1 MDQKEKEQEQT
12 QEQTQGEQK
21 SVIQI
26 ILDSFCDCAANSA
39 EDQNCI
45 NLPNCFFKKS

>member
-12 QEQTQGEQK
+12 QEQKQEEK
-21 SVIQI
+21 SVIQV
-26 ILDSFCDCAANSA
+26 ILESLCDCAANSA
-39 EDQNCI
+39 EDSNCK